1 MRAGVSSSQ
10 NSFTAA
16 ALPVHHPHRRHRI
29 SSRCARKSTTNNNND
44 DDSRKKTT
52 NLKSSTSTLNE
63 FRRRRRHSRGAS
75 RLEKN
80 NALRSEDD
88 DLGALEDTKNTF
100 EEEREQPNGIDGMT
114 LWFALGFVFDF
125 MTPSSAECRKIIRA
139 AAEQNRVVLKNVSQW
154 RKLQWEKAA
163 KEHVVLRNAHT
174 PLPGCRGYRV
184 CWQSSAQNGGECSH
198 GDLLLIFVPSTRKY
212 HREEDFRKGFDCGPP
227 QSAREKEGEESEN
240 DDVEDEDEDED
251 EQKKKKKTTKKKKKS
266 VVKSAKEVLDA
277 LDRISKVNE
286 QLWYVRERILKNG
299 EGIDVDALA
308 ESTKKSLGDKGDGV
322 GAPGS
327 SSSSMSSPSSSSSSK
342 QKEDGDDDEAKR
354 TDEENSNSGD
364 EDDDDD
370 SNIATMD
377 KYGSPEQAW
386 ENGQGADAVSLWL
399 RFNINFDFHGPAGF
413 VNRSV
418 VKVAAE
424 EKGIQTSQ
432 CESWPKHTWIDVAE
446 RAGVTFKSSHAAI
459 SQCGRGW
466 KLCWVDDDVNI
477 TMKGKRAVS
486 SSADNT
492 TSDDAEDSDSTSD
505 ERRRR
510 RRGGDG
516 TSSSHLDDAS
526 SGGVPQAFVW
536 VPETAKYY
544 TFGAALKNKRSKI
557 AGVSVQDVA
566 KAAVAAAKSQP
577 PPPGLKAALLRD
589 SDFLATL
596 GRAAS
601 KETAEKKKEVSTPT
615 EDEDASEETREE
627 KLLAMAREA
636 SERMEDDENDDY
648 ENQRETV
655 YPPGFDGADGDGGDT
670 IDGTHISSEFYSRSA
685 GYLSFVEN
693 DWTEE
698 DAMRQMGLKNVPDYY
713 SDEVLSSPDEEEE
726 DFIEATTSERGGDEE
741 EQKLPKPVTLFDFEQ
756 RDEQVAPLESPKT
769 FPDRMAELEE
779 QEQKQKQNVAIA
791 TRKTEHLDL
800 WQKFPEDLPD
810 TKQWELHRLAGVDYL
825 VAKMED
831 GRLDFNEVMKVKRD
845 EYTGR
850 CTSKLERVDTSGQV
864 KGNSLQPTHYAPIH
878 WTEQHHELKEGW
890 DETNPD
896 PRALSTYTR
905 EWERTTKVYLV
916 PKSGDDINATLDFTK
931 PLILFTNGE
940 SSDDIFQV
948 HDAISGA
955 RENPDGVLV
964 VKKGELTVVPQTS
977 VPGYE
982 ELIQNW
988 EQEVN
993 WSEEKKNFNE
1003 DFYREIDF
1011 DQDIGDETPE
1021 IDLI

>member
-1 MRAGVSSSQ
+1 
-10 NSFTAA
+10 
-16 ALPVHHPHRRHRI
+16 
-29 SSRCARKSTTNNNND
+29 
-44 DDSRKKTT
+44 
-52 NLKSSTSTLNE
+52 
-63 FRRRRRHSRGAS
+63 
-75 RLEKN
+75 
-80 NALRSEDD
+80 
-88 DLGALEDTKNTF
+88 
-100 EEEREQPNGIDGMT
+100 MT

-154 RKLQWEKAA
+154 RKAQWEKAA

-184 CWQSSAQNGGECSH
+184 CWQSSTQNGGECPH
-198 GDLLLIFVPSTRKY
+198 GDLLLIFVPSTRKF

-227 QSAREKEGEESEN
+227 MSAREKEEDQEESEN
-240 DDVEDEDEDED
+240 EDEDDED
-251 EQKKKKKTTKKKKKS
+251 EEEEEEEGKQKKKTTAKAKKRKT

-299 EGIDVDALA
+299 ESIDVEALA
-308 ESTKKSLGDKGDGV
+308 ESTKKSLGENGDDSD
-322 GAPGS
+322 APS
-327 SSSSMSSPSSSSSSK
+327 SSSASSSLSSSSK
-342 QKEDGDDDEAKR
+342 QKEDGDEEDDNKTEDAG
-354 TDEENSNSGD
+354 SNED

-370 SNIATMD
+370 SNVSTMD

-399 RFNINFDFHGPAGF
+399 RYNINFDFHGPAGF

-418 VKVAAE
+418 VKAAAE

-477 TMKGKRAVS
+477 TMKGKRAS
-486 SSADNT
+486 SSTESAAG
-492 TSDDAEDSDSTSD
+492 DDAEDSDSSSD

-510 RRGGDG
+510 RRGSDG
-516 TSSSHLDDAS
+516 TSASHDDGAN
-526 SGGVPQAFVW
+526 GGVPQAFVW

-601 KETAEKKKEVSTPT
+601 KETAEKKKEASPPM

-636 SERMEDDENDDY
+636 GERMEDDEDDDY

-655 YPPGFDGADGDGGDT
+655 YPPGFEGPDGEGGDT

-713 SDEVLSSPDEEEE
+713 SDEVLSSQDEEQE
-726 DFIEATTSERGGDEE
+726 DFIEATTSEGDEE

-769 FPDRMAELEE
+769 FPDRMAELKEQ
-779 QEQKQKQNVAIA
+779 QEQQSVAIA
-791 TRKTEHLDL
+791 TRKSEHVDL

-810 TKQWELHRLAGVDYL
+810 SKQWELHRLAGVDYL
-825 VAKMED
+825 VLKLED

-864 KGNSLQPTHYAPIH
+864 GKTLQPMHYAPIH

-890 DETNPD
+890 DESNPD

-916 PKSGDDINATLDFTK
+916 PKSGDDVNATLDFTK

-940 SSDDIFQV
+940 SSEDIFQV

-988 EQEVN
+988 EQEVD